1 VSKVAT
7 SAVCGMFERREG
19 AASFNNNNPAP
30 LSPHPRLLRAAR
42 CVLSIMRAAQ
52 QHTAATR
59 VILRFPICCSII
71 LTPPNVNFFV
81 AIFCHICKSIFR
93 FPICCSVILTPP
105 NLHFFVAIC
114 QFSVIDARVI
124 FRFPICCSVILT
136 PPNLHFFVAICQFS
150 VIDAR
155 IYSYF
160 LYAAVHCHFDPTKSA
175 LFCGNLSI
183 FCHRCKSHI
192 QISYML

>member
-81 AIFCHICKSIFR
+81 AIFCHICKSHIQ
-93 FPICCSVILTPP
+93 I
-105 NLHFFVAIC
+105 
-114 QFSVIDARVI
+114 
-124 FRFPICCSVILT
+124 
-136 PPNLHFFVAICQFS
+136 
-150 VIDAR
+150 
-155 IYSYF
+155 SYM
-160 LYAAVHCHFDPTKSA
+160 LQCHFDPTKFA

-192 QISYML
+192 QISYMLQCHFDPTKSALFCGNLSIFGHRCKNLFIFSICCSALSF